1 MWYGFD
7 ADIKR
12 QLAVLKDMTRRRHST
27 PVNEWP
33 VVFKEDKVVLI
44 VREWPNG
51 ELTAYVMLAS

>member
-12 QLAVLKDMTRRRHST
+12 QLAAIKDMTRRRNST
-27 PVNEWP
+27 PQNEWP
-33 VVFKEDKVVLI
+33 VVFKEDNVVLV

-51 ELTAYVMLAS
+51 ELTAFVMLVS

>member
-7 ADIKR
+7 PEILQ
-12 QLAVLKDMTRRRHST
+12 QLAAIKGQTRRLHSA

-33 VVFKEDKVVLI
+33 VHFKEDNVVLV

-51 ELTAYVMLAS
+51 ELTAFVMLVS